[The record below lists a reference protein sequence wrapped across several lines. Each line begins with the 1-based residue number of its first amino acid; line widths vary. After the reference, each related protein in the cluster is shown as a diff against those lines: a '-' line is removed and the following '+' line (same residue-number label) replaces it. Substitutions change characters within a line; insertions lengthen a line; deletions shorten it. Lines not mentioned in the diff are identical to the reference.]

1 MGSGMDRRKFL
12 KATGAAAAGA
22 AVTGDKLLGMD
33 AKIAR
38 EDYVGGAPAAMQRAS
53 VPPTRPA
60 LAAAEW
66 DGFGGLGDYA
76 MANGNTHA
84 VMTAGHAI
92 RDGVYN
98 PGMLSTAHVD
108 ETYDC
113 VVVGGGISGLAAA
126 QTFLEK
132 AGRGKTCLV
141 LENHSVFG
149 GEARRNEFDVN
160 GQRMIAPQ
168 GSAMF
173 FPPLAGSSLLK
184 FYESIGF
191 DGKGFQYQPLG
202 AGAEGINVANT
213 SYAGNG
219 KNLGT
224 FFGKM
229 FGHPDGLWVIDANG
243 KKLEGTPFPEKVK
256 QEMMAARQRGGPEVP
271 RPQAMGDEASRALD
285 RMTQEEYMMQREGL
299 SRETIRTYMPNAG
312 SAAGASADVISALAD
327 PAPDLMFPWDTRQ
340 RSQMFPDGNGGI
352 ARFQMKALVPD
363 AIPGPLTLDS
373 MCRTR
378 INFAA
383 LDRPGQPV
391 RMRLKAT
398 VMAMKHDGDAASAKT
413 VTVGYMHEG
422 RPRHVRAKLVVMAGG
437 WTTARTILDLPQEH
451 REAYRQFHRMP
462 CMVANIA
469 LTNWRF
475 LAKQGISECK
485 WYEGLGESFAV
496 RRWPLFGGTP
506 ATITPDE
513 PTVITMKI
521 YFTQPGVPLQEQ
533 AAEGRI
539 KLLGTPFSE
548 YERQIREQFT
558 LMFARWGFDAKK
570 DIAGI
575 ILNRWG
581 HAYLVAQPGFF
592 FGEEGKV
599 APREVLRRSPFGRIG
614 FANSDLSGIMDHR
627 ASIDE
632 AQRAVG
638 QLLG

>member
-1 MGSGMDRRKFL
+1 MDRRKFL
-12 KATGAAAAGA
+12 KTTGTVAAGA

-33 AKIAR
+33 EKIAR
-38 EDYVGGAPAAMQRAS
+38 EDYVGGAPTRMQRGAAS
-53 VPPTRPA
+53 PP
-60 LAAAEW
+60 LAKEDW
-66 DGFGGLGDYA
+66 DGYGGLGDYA
-76 MANGNTHA
+76 GSNGNTHA
-84 VMTAGHAI
+84 TMTAGHAI
-92 RDGVYN
+92 RDGVYQS
-98 PGMLSTAHVD
+98 GMLSTAHVD

-132 AGRGKTCLV
+132 GGRGKTCLV
-141 LENHSVFG
+141 LENHPLFG
-149 GEARRNEFDVN
+149 GEARRNEFEVN
-160 GQRMIAPQ
+160 GQRIIAPQ

-184 FYESIGF
+184 FYESMGF

-213 SYAGNG
+213 SYAGSG

-229 FGHPDGLWVIDANG
+229 FGHPEGLWVIDANG

-256 QEMMAARQRGGPEVP
+256 QEMLAGRTAGQAVP
-271 RPQAMGDEASRALD
+271 RPWAMGDEASRALD
-285 RMTQEEYMMQREGL
+285 RMTQEEYMMAREGL

-352 ARFQMKALVPD
+352 ARFQIKALVPD
-363 AIPGPLTLDS
+363 AVPGALTLDS
-373 MCRTR
+373 MCRAK
-378 INFAA
+378 INFSA

-391 RMRLKAT
+391 RVRLKST
-398 VMAMKHDGDAASAKT
+398 VMAVKHDGDAAQAKT

-422 RPRHVRAKLVVMAGG
+422 KVRHVCAKRVVMAGG
-437 WTTARTILDLPQEH
+437 WTTARTIMDLPREH
-451 REAYRQFHRMP
+451 REAYSQFHRMP

-485 WYEGLGESFAV
+485 WYEGLGESFAI

-506 ATITPDE
+506 ATISSDN

-521 YFTQPGVPLQEQ
+521 YFTQPGVPLVEQ
-533 AAEGRI
+533 GAEGRM
-539 KLLGTPFSE
+539 KLFATPFSE

-558 LMFARWGFDAKK
+558 LMFARWGFDAKR

-592 FGEEGKV
+592 FGDEGKA
-599 APREVLRRSPFGRIG
+599 APREVLRRAPFGRIG

-638 QLLG
+638 QLLA